1 MGIALFIVTEL
12 LVFFAIFWS
21 YFHSALSP
29 VVELGN
35 AWPPMAIDAVDAY
48 ALPFLNT
55 ALLLGRG
62 ATVTLRHHS
71 LVAGLRSTFLEGI
84 LFTLLLSCVFS
95 FVQSIEYFDA
105 NFTIAD
111 GVYGRTFYIATGTHG
126 FHVIVGTLFLTV
138 GALRA

>member
-1 MGIALFIVTEL
+1 M
-12 LVFFAIFWS
+12 
-21 YFHSALSP
+21 
-29 VVELGN
+29 
-35 AWPPMAIDAVDAY
+35 DAY

-84 LFTLLLSCVFS
+84 LLTLFLSCVFS

-105 NFTIAD
+105 RFTMAD